1 MLVRLLAI
9 FCYRRLLPWALASVV
24 LILTG
29 CENGSGVAAPSPTA
43 ISAGGGAV
51 ASASATPVSAATP
64 SVTPI
69 AVASTP
75 TNGPD
80 NSPAPSLA
88 LREQVFTDAWEK
100 IRASYVYTNLNGVDW
115 DAVRTKLEP
124 QVRAASTASAFY
136 AVMTELVQQLHDNGA
151 TTFETP
157 TMPSPVSDLGQPYT
171 GVGILF
177 VEDAGQ
183 IAIAEVWPDSPAAQ
197 AGIRRRDV
205 VLAVDG
211 AQPTNIDDWRARVR
225 GAAGS
230 AVRLTVRSPGQAP
243 RDVTM
248 TRRVITSD
256 PQVEARRL
264 AAAPGIGYVWVPGLF
279 QESTRTAIENGLTSL
294 LKGSP
299 LQGLILDL
307 RYTGRGQADALS
319 PLIRDFMTGDGGRLV
334 SRLSSEPMGG
344 EPRRLYTQ
352 LKDVPVIMLVGGD
365 TGGIPEMWAAALQ
378 TAGRARLVGRPT
390 PGYTGLIQPYDLADG
405 SHLEVLA
412 QVYEPSTGA
421 VVEGRGLKPDV
432 VVTGD
437 WQVTSE
443 DADPGIRKAIE
454 LLQAGTK

>member
-1 MLVRLLAI
+1 
-9 FCYRRLLPWALASVV
+9 
-24 LILTG
+24 
-29 CENGSGVAAPSPTA
+29 
-43 ISAGGGAV
+43 
-51 ASASATPVSAATP
+51 
-64 SVTPI
+64 
-69 AVASTP
+69 
-75 TNGPD
+75 
-80 NSPAPSLA
+80 
-88 LREQVFTDAWEK
+88 
-100 IRASYVYTNLNGVDW
+100 
-115 DAVRTKLEP
+115 
-124 QVRAASTASAFY
+124 
-136 AVMTELVQQLHDNGA
+136 
-151 TTFETP
+151 
-157 TMPSPVSDLGQPYT
+157 
-171 GVGILF
+171 
-177 VEDAGQ
+177 
-183 IAIAEVWPDSPAAQ
+183 
-197 AGIRRRDV
+197 
-205 VLAVDG
+205 
-211 AQPTNIDDWRARVR
+211 
-225 GAAGS
+225 
-230 AVRLTVRSPGQAP
+230 
-243 RDVTM
+243 M